1 MLLLRW
7 PKSLEVLLLKQA
19 ILLVGHGSRRS
30 EANEE
35 LAKLREMVDRKR
47 PGSKITYGFLQFAK
61 PNLREALAELDDDE
75 LEEVTIV
82 PVFLYDGI
90 HMQEDIPAI
99 LAKETM
105 ERPHLRLVL
114 APVLG
119 IDERMAEIIWDRVDA
134 APKL

>member
-1 MLLLRW
+1 
-7 PKSLEVLLLKQA
+7 LLKRA

-30 EANEE
+30 EANDA
-35 LAKLREMVDRKR
+35 LLKLKEMVEWKR
-47 PGSKITYGFLQFAK
+47 PGSKIAYGFLQFAK
-61 PNLREALAELDDDE
+61 PDLREALALLDDGE

-99 LAKETM
+99 LAAEAVD
-105 ERPHLRLVL
+105 RPRLRLVL

>member
-1 MLLLRW
+1 
-7 PKSLEVLLLKQA
+7 
-19 ILLVGHGSRRS
+19 
-30 EANEE
+30 
-35 LAKLREMVDRKR
+35 MVDRKR

-99 LAKETM
+99 LAEEAM

>member
-1 MLLLRW
+1 ML
-7 PKSLEVLLLKQA
+7 K
-19 ILLVGHGSRRS
+19 
-30 EANEE
+30 
-35 LAKLREMVDRKR
+35 EMVEWKR
-47 PGSKITYGFLQFAK
+47 PGSKIAYGFLQFAK
-61 PNLREALAELDDDE
+61 PDLREALALLDDGE

-99 LAKETM
+99 LAAEAVD
-105 ERPHLRLVL
+105 RPHLRLVL
-114 APVLG
+114 APVMG

>member
-1 MLLLRW
+1 ML
-7 PKSLEVLLLKQA
+7 KSA

-30 EANEE
+30 EANDA
-35 LAKLREMVDRKR
+35 LVKLRELVEWKR
-47 PGSKITYGFLQFAK
+47 PGSKIAYCFLQFAK
-61 PNLREALAELDDDE
+61 PNLREALAELDE
-75 LEEVTIV
+75 NHLEEITIV

-90 HMQEDIPAI
+90 HIQEDIPAI
-99 LAKETM
+99 LAEEATA
-105 ERPHLRLVL
+105 RPHLRLVL

>member
-1 MLLLRW
+1 M
-7 PKSLEVLLLKQA
+7 LKQA

-30 EANEE
+30 EANDA
-35 LAKLREMVDRKR
+35 LVRLREMVEWKR
-47 PGSKITYGFLQFAK
+47 PGSKIAYGFLQFAK
-61 PNLREALAELDDDE
+61 PDLREALAQLDESE

-90 HMQEDIPAI
+90 HIQEDIPAI
-99 LAKETM
+99 LAEEAVK
-105 ERPHLRLVL
+105 RPHLRLVL